1 MLLNSSYTMSNT
13 FNNAS
18 MIVNDK
24 TYLDA
29 VIRGLLVQPSESI
42 DTQVDDALWNKL
54 FRYST
59 IFFKIVLKIARYFMV
74 MLKSSKKLRNREKL
88 TYSNVNSILEQLT
101 KHSDSTLWL

>member
-1 MLLNSSYTMSNT
+1 MFNRLYSESGVLLNSSYTMSDT
-13 FNNAS
+13 FNDAS
-18 MIVNDK
+18 KIVKDK

-29 VIRGLLVQPSESI
+29 VIRGLLVQPAESI

-74 MLKSSKKLRNREKL
+74 MLIQS
-88 TYSNVNSILEQLT
+88 
-101 KHSDSTLWL
+101 

>member
-1 MLLNSSYTMSNT
+1 
-13 FNNAS
+13 

-59 IFFKIVLKIARYFMV
+59 IS
-74 MLKSSKKLRNREKL
+74 LKSSKKLRNREKL